1 MQQHLR
7 KVSSL
12 IPGQT
17 QYLLDCTCK
26 SYVTVWSIVLKP
38 QTALWGVNVRSSDT
52 CHVISQNSSATT
64 SWRQVLQTC
73 QIWQHFVV
81 WYWKCLWNLL
91 HFRTNNQ
98 TDWFWAPLLK
108 LPCKW
113 AQRKVNR
120 SIKKND
126 LHDWETF
133 LASLWTWKAPKQWSL
148 TGRYKV
154 RTGTV
159 MTKHCVNSPWG
170 LEWLSGRLPRRIA
183 GSAAP
188 HQALGC

>member
-133 LASLWTWKAPKQWSL
+133 LASLWTWKAPQTVIIDRSL
-148 TGRYKV
+148 QSTHR
-154 RTGTV
+154 
-159 MTKHCVNSPWG
+159 HCHDKA
-170 LEWLSGRLPRRIA
+170 LCQLTLRSGMA
-183 GSAAP
+183 FWQTSS
-188 HQALGC
+188 